1 MMYRL
6 RNAILVGCVAV
17 IALRCVPV
25 PTAPTD
31 GAVFAAEADAVWV
44 LCEGLWRS
52 NDSQLWHVSAQ
63 RATGDVVAL
72 VNPGERLG
80 DTASD
85 IVRNG
90 DTLLIAVSGS
100 RSIDAVDART
110 GKRLARIPLDG
121 TKEPYRLTLVNDS
134 TLYCT
139 NLNDD
144 SMTEIDAR
152 SLRIRIAHIPA
163 GPAPEGVDAA
173 GQIVAVANSGLGDLR
188 RSEADAG
195 TVYIYRRSDML
206 RVHMFTDLPNV
217 ADVRIDEARRLL
229 WVTYRHFP
237 SQPDSLGGVVAYDL
251 STFAERVHR
260 RLRGLRA
267 MDLDA
272 RTGEVVV
279 LHGDGIDAVTLTSQR
294 RIITHRSEGDAVWY
308 GMGLHPSDGT
318 IWIGDAKSYL
328 TPGDVVVLDR
338 DGHEVR
344 RLRVGRN
351 PTAFVFPTD

>member
-1 MMYRL
+1 MMSRI
-6 RNAILVGCVAV
+6 NAILLVFVA
-17 IALRCVPV
+17 ASLLRCVP
-25 PTAPTD
+25 APTVPID
-31 GAVFAAEADAVWV
+31 TAEFVAEVDAVWV

-52 NDSQLWHVSAQ
+52 NDSQLWHIGAQ

-90 DTLLIAVSGS
+90 DTLLVTVSGS
-100 RSIDAVDART
+100 RCIDAVDART

-121 TKEPYRLTLVNDS
+121 TKEPYRLTLANDS

-152 SLRIRIAHIPA
+152 SLRIRIAHIPV
-163 GPAPEGVDAA
+163 GPAPEGVDATA
-173 GQIVAVANSGLGDLR
+173 QIVAVANSGLGDLR
-188 RSEADAG
+188 RSEVDAG

-206 RVHMFTDLPNV
+206 RMHVITGLPNV
-217 ADVRIDEARRLL
+217 SSVRIDEARRLL
-229 WVTYRHFP
+229 WVSYRHFP

-251 STFAERVHR
+251 STFAERVR
-260 RLRGLRA
+260 QRFAAPRA
-267 MDLDA
+267 IEIDPVN
-272 RTGEVVV
+272 GELVV
-279 LHGDGIDAVTLTSQR
+279 LHADGIDAVTLTSQR
-294 RIITHRSEGDAVWY
+294 RIATHRSGGDAVWY

-338 DGHEVR
+338 SGHEVR
-344 RLRVGRN
+344 RQRVGRN
-351 PTAFVFPTD
+351 PTAFVFPID

>member
-1 MMYRL
+1 MMHRL
-6 RNAILVGCVAV
+6 RNAILIGCVAV
-17 IALRCVPV
+17 TALRCVP
-25 PTAPTD
+25 APTVPSD
-31 GAVFAAEADAVWV
+31 SAVFAAEADAVWV

-52 NDSQLWHVSAQ
+52 NDSQLWHVGTQ
-63 RATGDVVAL
+63 RVTGDVVSMANL
-72 VNPGERLG
+72 GERLG

-90 DTLLIAVSGS
+90 DTLLIAVNGS
-100 RSIDAVDART
+100 RCIDAVDART
-110 GKRLARIPLDG
+110 GQRLARIRLDG
-121 TKEPYRLTLVNDS
+121 AKEPYRLALVNDS

-152 SLRIRIAHIPA
+152 SLRVRIAHIPA
-163 GPAPEGVDAA
+163 GPAPEGVDATA
-173 GQIVAVANSGLGDLR
+173 QIVAVANSGLGDLR
-188 RSEADAG
+188 RSEVDAG

-206 RVHMFTDLPNV
+206 RMHVITGLPNV
-217 ADVRIDEARRLL
+217 SSVRIDEARRLL
-229 WVTYRHFP
+229 WVSYRHFP

-251 STFAERVHR
+251 STFAERVR
-260 RLRGLRA
+260 RRFSAPRA
-267 MDLDA
+267 IEIDPVN
-272 RTGEVVV
+272 GEVVV
-279 LHGDGIDAVTLTSQR
+279 LHADGIDAVTLTSQR
-294 RIITHRSEGDAVWY
+294 RIATHRSGGDAVWY